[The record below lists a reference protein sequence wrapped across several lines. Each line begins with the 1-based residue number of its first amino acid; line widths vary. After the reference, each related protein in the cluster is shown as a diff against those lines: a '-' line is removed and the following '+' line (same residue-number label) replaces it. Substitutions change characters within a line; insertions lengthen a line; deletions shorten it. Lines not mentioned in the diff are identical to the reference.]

1 MMNTRNYI
9 TLSITISKWFSI
21 LNHVIFPTTLWED
34 IDLILCRR
42 WRVIRE
48 FGTWS
53 GSGKHSSKFI
63 ANMSV
68 KSLKLQVTETDFGL
82 TEKKKDE
89 WMKEQ
94 WMNKWRLWGEFWAN
108 SQNWRAVFP
117 VPGVCNAGPSHKK
130 VSQLLPSLSGSVL
143 FWIPRRVILS
153 SVSRGQVRVG
163 SQLCVCTMVGKKW
176 AQEGCQGPWC

>member
-9 TLSITISKWFSI
+9 PLSITISKWFSI

-34 IDLILCRR
+34 IDLILYRR

-53 GSGKHSSKFI
+53 GSGKHTSKFI

-68 KSLKLQVTETDFGL
+68 KSLKMQATETDFGL
-82 TEKKKDE
+82 TEKKKNE

-117 VPGVCNAGPSHKK
+117 VPGVCNAGPSHEK
-130 VSQLLPSLSGSVL
+130 VSQLLPSLGGSVL
-143 FWIPRRVILS
+143 FWIPRTVILS
-153 SVSRGQVRVG
+153 SVSRGPMRVG
-163 SQLCVCTMVGKKW
+163 SQLCVCTMAGKKW
-176 AQEGCQGPWC
+176 AQDGCQGPWC